1 MALSLRDLVV
11 LYVIAERNLQEAKK
25 LKDVP
30 MNAANSLAR
39 PVTIAT
45 LYSAAN
51 DDLVNR
57 FIKANRVSTKPVR
70 RPEEVYR
77 SIRKLVRAGLLY
89 PPGRPQQFAQT
100 PVGEKLYYK
109 LASHEPYYWP
119 SDLEGYDGEASWTP
133 ALPVVR

>member
-1 MALSLRDLVV
+1 MALNLRDLVV
-11 LYVIAERNLQEAKK
+11 LYTITERNLQEAQK

-30 MNAANSLAR
+30 VGAANSLAR

-51 DDLVNR
+51 DNLVNR
-57 FIKANRVSTKPVR
+57 FIEMNRVPTKPVK

-100 PVGEKLYYK
+100 PEGEKLYHKMVKYGPR
-109 LASHEPYYWP
+109 HWP
-119 SDLEGYDGEASWTP
+119 SDLEGYDGEVSWMP